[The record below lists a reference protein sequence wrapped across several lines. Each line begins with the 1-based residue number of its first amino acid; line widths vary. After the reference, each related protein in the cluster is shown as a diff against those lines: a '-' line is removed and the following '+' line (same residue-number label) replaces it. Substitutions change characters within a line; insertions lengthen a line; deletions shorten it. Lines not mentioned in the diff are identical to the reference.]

1 MDLSQTGDD
10 SDLVLVG
17 LSHKTA
23 PIEIREKVSIPEAHL
38 EDVTQRLRES
48 CALPESLIL
57 STCNRVEVVAHSDR
71 PEDSVHS
78 ITEFLHQHHSLK
90 PSFLD
95 SFLYRLHGPSA
106 VRHVFRVAAS
116 LDSLVIGEAQ
126 ILGQMKQAYQAAREL
141 GSLGRLERLVPQAF
155 FVAKRVRR
163 ETQVGMSPVS
173 ISSVAVELAEQIF
186 GRLKGKSAML
196 IGAGNMA
203 ELAAQNFRRS
213 GVTTML
219 VANRTLETAQDL
231 AVRLD
236 GRAIP
241 FDELGGHLV
250 NTDVVLV
257 STGAPHYILMRKQME
272 KVLKQR
278 KYRPLFL
285 IDIAVPRNID
295 PACDDVEN
303 LFLYDIDDL
312 QQVVEAN
319 MAERLENAREA
330 EEIIDQEVEK
340 FFRRRSSEQVGPM
353 VRELIDLFEDVCLRD
368 FSSLANGMTEQDQQ
382 RLEKHL
388 RQSAHRLA
396 HPLITE
402 IKRVAAH
409 DPDRLDEVELVRR
422 AFDLKNE

>member
-1 MDLSQTGDD
+1 MDLPQTSDD
-10 SDLVLVG
+10 SDLILVG

-23 PIEIREKVSIPEAHL
+23 PIEVREKVSIPEPLL
-38 EDVTQRLRES
+38 EEVTGRLRQQ
-48 CALPESLIL
+48 CGLPESLII
-57 STCNRVEVVAHSDR
+57 STCNRVEVVAHSDQPR
-71 PEDSVHS
+71 QSVHS
-78 ITEFLHQHHSLK
+78 IADFLHSHHGLK
-90 PSFLD
+90 PDFLER
-95 SFLYRLHGPSA
+95 FLYRLQGPSA

-163 ETQVGMSPVS
+163 ETRVGMSPVS
-173 ISSVAVELAEQIF
+173 ISSVAVELAESIF
-186 GRLKGKSAML
+186 GRLKGRSAML
-196 IGAGNMA
+196 IGAGQMA

-213 GVTTML
+213 GVTSIL
-219 VANRTLETAQDL
+219 VANRTQDTAQDM
-231 AVRLD
+231 AARLD
-236 GRAIP
+236 GKAIP
-241 FDELGGHLV
+241 FDDIHQHLV
-250 NTDVVLV
+250 HSDVVLV
-257 STGAPHYILMRKQME
+257 STGAPHYILMRSRME
-272 KVLKQR
+272 EVLKQR

-295 PACDDVEN
+295 PACDEVEN

-319 MAERLENAREA
+319 MSERMENAREA
-330 EEIIDQEVEK
+330 EEIIEQEVEK
-340 FFRRRSSEQVGPM
+340 YFRRRSSEQVGPM
-353 VRELIDLFEDVCLRD
+353 VRELIDTFEDVCLQG
-368 FSSLANGMTEQDQQ
+368 FSSLANGMSEQDRQ

-409 DPDRLDEVELVRR
+409 DPDRLDEVDLIRR
-422 AFDLKNE
+422 AFDLEEE